1 MEWHSST
8 AVAKRYDL
16 AVGTIIGHIE
26 DGTLGAINVARRD
39 SVRRRYKSS
48 DKHLAE
54 FEAARENPKPAAK
67 EAKAARRTIARPT
80 KDYFAPQNADES
92 PAAPVITPAQRR
104 RQSEAARQA
113 LQEAG
118 V

>member
-16 AVGTIIGHIE
+16 AVATIIGHIE
-26 DGTLGAINVARRD
+26 DGTLGAINVARRG

-67 EAKAARRTIARPT
+67 EAKTSRRTVAKPV
-80 KDYFAPQNADES
+80 KDYFA
-92 PAAPVITPAQRR
+92 TT
-104 RQSEAARQA
+104 
-113 LQEAG
+113 G
-118 V
+118 GTK

>member
-1 MEWHSST
+1 MQWHSST

-26 DGTLGAINVARRD
+26 DGTLGAINVARRG

-67 EAKAARRTIARPT
+67 QGKAARRTIARPT
-80 KDYFAPQNADES
+80 KDYFAP
-92 PAAPVITPAQRR
+92 T
-104 RQSEAARQA
+104 
-113 LQEAG
+113 G
-118 V
+118 GGK

>member
-16 AVGTIIGHIE
+16 AVATIIGHIE
-26 DGTLGAINVARRD
+26 DGTLGAINVARRG

-67 EAKAARRTIARPT
+67 EAKTSRRTIAKPT
-80 KDYFAPQNADES
+80 KDYFATTGGAK
-92 PAAPVITPAQRR
+92 
-104 RQSEAARQA
+104 
-113 LQEAG
+113 
-118 V
+118 